1 VQETKT
7 AKLVNGKAINGN
19 MLLGLAIEYCAAL
32 TAGAKVDLIQL
43 SHSIHK
49 VASEES
55 ERQ

>member
-1 VQETKT
+1 
-7 AKLVNGKAINGN
+7 